1 MKDVCIV
8 NQSITDEFKLL
19 DDEHYQEEYKEHQR
33 KMNIIN
39 SYEEEI
45 KKVLFLSS
53 GCVSKTTN
61 SYDKYGVGIKPDY
74 ISVAK
79 LLDKVQ
85 SLKAKKLGLVFN
97 EYNCGYYGNFADES
111 VEYEQGLVFIL
122 KYGNND
128 YLNYFISI
136 VNKYSLEFFNKEY
149 FSRCEGSGLW
159 STYYI
164 LVTKDET
171 WKMEY
176 LRNDDTLKTPLG
188 FLYAT
193 LIPVFGWAFLLYSTY
208 VAIALYF
215 KHVSKQGENR
225 WY

>member
-8 NQSITDEFKLL
+8 NQDITDEFKAL

-39 SYEEEI
+39 SYEEDI
-45 KKVLFLSS
+45 KKVMFLSS
-53 GCVSKTTN
+53 GCVSKTTD
-61 SYDKYGVGIKPDY
+61 SFTKYGLGLKPNY
-74 ISVAK
+74 IGVAN

-97 EYNCGYYGNFADES
+97 EYNCGYYGSFVDKS
-111 VEYEQGLVFIL
+111 VEHECGLRFIL
-122 KYGNND
+122 EYGNRD
-128 YLNYFISI
+128 YLNYFISV

-149 FSRCEGSGLW
+149 FLRCEGSFLD
-159 STYYI
+159 SYYV

-176 LRNDDTLKTPLG
+176 SRNSDTLHKPFEFVL
-188 FLYAT
+188 AT
-193 LIPVFGWAFLLYSTY
+193 ILPVFGWLFLFYSAY
-208 VAIALYF
+208 VAVSLYF
-215 KHVSKQGENR
+215 KHRGKH
-225 WY
+225 

>member
-19 DDEHYQEEYKEHQR
+19 DDKHYQEEYAEHQR
-33 KMNIIN
+33 KLSIID
-39 SYEEEI
+39 SYNEEI

-53 GCVSKTTN
+53 GCVSETTN
-61 SYDKYGVGIKPDY
+61 SYTKYGLGFKPDY
-74 ISVAK
+74 IDVVN

-85 SLKAKKLGLVFN
+85 SLKAKNLGLVFI
-97 EYNCGYYGNFADES
+97 EYSCGYYGNFADQSIED
-111 VEYEQGLVFIL
+111 EQGLVFML
-122 KYGNND
+122 KHSNKD

-149 FSRCEGSGLW
+149 FLRCEEGGLW
-159 STYYI
+159 SSYYV

-176 LRNDDTLKTPLG
+176 SRNSDTLHSWKSFTI
-188 FLYAT
+188 AT
-193 LIPVFGWAFLLYSTY
+193 LIPVFGWMFLVYSAY
-208 VAIALYF
+208 IAIELYF
-215 KHVSKQGENR
+215 KHVNK
-225 WY
+225 

>member
-33 KMNIIN
+33 KMNIID
-39 SYEEEI
+39 SYDEEI

-53 GCVSKTTN
+53 GCVSETTN
-61 SYDKYGVGIKPDY
+61 SFTKYSVGIKPDY
-74 ISVAK
+74 IGVAN

-97 EYNCGYYGNFADES
+97 EYNCGYYGNFVDNS
-111 VEYEQGLVFIL
+111 VEQEYGLIFIL
-122 KYGNND
+122 KYGNKE
-128 YLNYFISI
+128 YLNYFVSV

-149 FSRCEGSGLW
+149 FLRCDGSFMD
-159 STYYI
+159 SYYV

-176 LRNDDTLKTPLG
+176 SRNSDTLHKPFEFIL
-188 FLYAT
+188 AT
-193 LIPVFGWAFLLYSTY
+193 LLPVFGWLFLFYSTY
-208 VAIALYF
+208 VAVSLYF
-215 KHVSKQGENR
+215 KHRNKQGEV
-225 WY
+225 